1 MKGINA
7 PTVTVLDVGAR
18 LIRQRGTATGT
29 PEFIATYLAAE
40 YARDPLCG
48 FTAQQ
53 RTWRRAMKAENIQAG
68 FITAGIAFSTG
79 LSIESL
85 RSASEGMAAVAN
97 TAVRTFAAHPELKA
111 AVQAMGG
118 PP

>member
-18 LIRQRGTATGT
+18 LIRQRGTVTGT
-29 PEFIATYLAAE
+29 TEFIAAYLAAE

-48 FTAQQ
+48 FTAEQ
-53 RTWRRAMKAENIQAG
+53 RTWRRAM
-68 FITAGIAFSTG
+68 

-85 RSASEGMAAVAN
+85 RSTFEGVAAVAN